1 MISPDHCGHD
11 RRVHLSSDWETNKV
25 DHRDHDHIRAHM
37 SSDWGTTRVGTT
49 SKSASICVNSTLK
62 TPLWPRWP
70 QLDVNCLQKFG
81 TWKCSKIHVVS
92 HLSIFLAFLAILR
105 NLKLFSR
112 ISVVINPKGRHAN
125 NFKLFFRLFTWPTK
139 QIFCLYLRRILD
151 VA

>member
-70 QLDVNCLQKFG
+70 QLDVNRLQKFG

-112 ISVVINPKGRHAN
+112 ISVVINPKGRRAN
-125 NFKLFFRLFTWPTK
+125 NFKLFLGVYLTHKASILPLFK
-139 QIFCLYLRRILD
+139 KIFG
-151 VA
+151 